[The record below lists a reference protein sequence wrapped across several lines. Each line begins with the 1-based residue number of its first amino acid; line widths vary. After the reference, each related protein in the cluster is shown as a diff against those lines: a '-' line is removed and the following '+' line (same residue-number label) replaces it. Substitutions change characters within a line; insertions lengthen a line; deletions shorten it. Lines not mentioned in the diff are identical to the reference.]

1 MTVVFSNTGDV
12 DTRVLATLWEGYPN
26 ARVLDVRPGVRDAR
40 PRVDAAIAAE
50 EDTLVMCGHGSPAGL
65 FDPGLMARGNL
76 AAIARNPPYLV
87 DADNAPS
94 IRARRVVG
102 VWCHA
107 SAFAERAGLR
117 GFFTGMFV
125 SNPMEASFV
134 GCPGGDSAATITE
147 QEVLFCR
154 RVNELLR
161 TDVPMSDWIPR
172 LDAQA
177 DRSLGVVR
185 YNYDRLRVLGVEN
198 LPGTR

>member
-12 DTRVLATLWEGYPN
+12 DTRVLAALWEGYPN

-50 EDTLVMCGHGSPAGL
+50 EDTLIMCGHGSPAGL

-87 DADNAPS
+87 DADNASS

-102 VWCHA
+102 VWCYA
-107 SAFAERAGLR
+107 SSFAESAGLC

-125 SNPMEASFV
+125 SNPLEASFV
-134 GCPGGDSAATITE
+134 GCPGRDSAATITE

-161 TDVPMSDWIPR
+161 ADVPMEDWIPR
-172 LDAQA
+172 LNAQA
-177 DRSLGVVR
+177 DRSIGVVR
-185 YNYDRLRVLGVEN
+185 YNYDRLRA
-198 LPGTR
+198 RS

>member
-12 DTRVLATLWEGYPN
+12 DTRVLAALWEGYPN

-50 EDTLVMCGHGSPAGL
+50 EDTLIMCGHGSPEGL

-102 VWCHA
+102 VWCYA
-107 SAFAERAGLR
+107 SSFAESAGLR

-125 SNPMEASFV
+125 SNPLEASFV
-134 GCPGGDSAATITE
+134 GCPGRDSAATITE

-161 TDVPMSDWIPR
+161 TDVPMSDWISR
-172 LDAQA
+172 LDARA

-185 YNYDRLRVLGVEN
+185 YNYDRLR
-198 LPGTR
+198 TFA

>member
-12 DTRVLATLWEGYPN
+12 DTRVLAALWEGYPN
-26 ARVLDVRPGVRDAR
+26 ARVLDVHPGVRDAR

-65 FDPGLMARGNL
+65 FDASAMARGNL
-76 AAIARNPPYLV
+76 AAIALDPPYLV
-87 DADNAPS
+87 DANNAPS

-102 VWCHA
+102 VWCYA
-107 SAFAERAGLR
+107 SSFAESAGLR

-134 GCPGGDSAATITE
+134 RCPGGDSAETITE

-161 TDVPMSDWIPR
+161 TDVPMSDWISR

-185 YNYDRLRVLGVEN
+185 YNYDRLR
-198 LPGTR
+198 TRS